1 MHIADCR
8 LQIDNMG
15 GNDKRELQIADCRL
29 TYRFAFR
36 PKKETPLSQDEILA
50 TGIFSMDNQ

>member
-1 MHIADCR
+1 MTAFRIGFEWRVNVEVCALRD
-8 LQIDNMG
+8 G
-15 GNDKRELQIADCRL
+15 DCRL

-50 TGIFSMDNQ
+50 IGIFSMDNQ